1 MRGNSLNE
9 ISLKHLKRK
18 ENIIYGI
25 IIAVLIVI
33 LFLAL
38 TVINFVINYRLDTY
52 KYNVMSRIIIVT
64 GRSINSNTNKTS
76 EELDEISSFDY
87 VVTNISELYYNPSYQ
102 FVSELDNGNLKGYI
116 QVNAIIGEDT
126 IKIINGRLPKNENEI
141 VVPAKF
147 YPHGESD
154 IDKNKIL
161 NGKNMIGKTIT
172 LYSEKG
178 YFYIEPSDKENT
190 KNWYNN
196 REKIDFEIVGT
207 YDSEIGMYQRNTCF
221 STKKAI
227 QNLKAEHVSSSWN
240 TLPDGTVEYT
250 PNEYGRMIIVDKFKN
265 VQKVSDYL
273 TEKNY
278 ENFIVMS
285 IDELEYGVLILIPL
299 IISVIILII
308 TFILIKS
315 FINKKFQNNKEY
327 FGLLKVLGYD
337 NKNIKKIILH
347 ENILVVFLSII
358 LALFLYITLFVVIND
373 MSSIITRIDYFSVTI
388 RKPYLYILIATI
400 IFTLYVYIIN
410 NKLSN
415 KFLLKSINEL
425 LKDE

>member
-1 MRGNSLNE
+1 MKGNSLNE
-9 ISLKHLKRK
+9 ISIKHLKRK

-25 IIAVLIVI
+25 IITILIVI

-52 KYNVMSRIIIVT
+52 KYNVMSRIITVS
-64 GRSINSNTNKTS
+64 GRSINGNTNKTK
-76 EELDEISSFDY
+76 EELDLISSIDN

-102 FVSELDNGNLKGYI
+102 NVTELDNGNLKGYI
-116 QVNAIIGEDT
+116 QVNAIIGNDT
-126 IKIINGRLPKNENEI
+126 IKIINGRLPKNETEI

-147 YPHGESD
+147 YPHGESN

-161 NGKNMIGKTIT
+161 IGKNMIGKIIT

-178 YFYIEPSDKENT
+178 YFYVDPNDKEDT

-196 REKIDFEIVGT
+196 REQIKFKIVGT

-221 STKKAI
+221 STMKAI
-227 QNLKAEHVSSSWN
+227 QNLKAEHVSSSGN
-240 TLPDGTVEYT
+240 TLSDGSVAYI
-250 PNEYGRMIIVDKFKN
+250 PNEYGRMIIVDKFEN

-273 TEKNY
+273 TEKDY

-285 IDELEYGVLILIPL
+285 IDELEYRILILIPL
-299 IISVIILII
+299 IISIIILII
-308 TFILIKS
+308 TFVLIKN
-315 FINKKFQNNKEY
+315 FIKKKFQNNKEY

-337 NKNIKKIILH
+337 NKTIKKIIFY

-358 LALFLYITLFVVIND
+358 SSLILYIILFVLIND
-373 MSSIITRIDYFSVTI
+373 VSSILTRIDYFSVTI
-388 RKPYLYILIATI
+388 KKPYLYIFISSI

-415 KFLLKSINEL
+415 KYLSKNINEL
-425 LKDE
+425 LKEE